1 MVTNQTSWRPSMGI
15 GGSILLIVVGA
26 IMTFGLDD
34 TDLGPFNLD
43 TIGWI
48 FQLAGL
54 VGLLLTLYFWN
65 SRRRTVVRQVPTAG
79 GTAIPPTVDE
89 VVERRRTYEDRSY

>member
-1 MVTNQTSWRPSMGI
+1 MGI

-26 IMTFGLDD
+26 ILTFGLDD

-54 VGLLLTLYFWN
+54 FGLLLTLYFWN
-65 SRRRTVVRQVPTAG
+65 SRRRTVVRQVPPPPPAG
-79 GTAIPPTVDE
+79 GTMIPPSADE
-89 VVERRRTYEDRSY
+89 VIEERRRRTY

>member
-1 MVTNQTSWRPSMGI
+1 MGI

-26 IMTFGLDD
+26 ILTFGLDD

-48 FQLAGL
+48 LMLAGL
-54 VGLLLTLYFWN
+54 VGMVLTLYFWN
-65 SRRRTVVRQVPTAG
+65 SRRARTTRVVQAPPPPPRTDVISPT
-79 GTAIPPTVDE
+79 PPADQIVEERYT
-89 VVERRRTYEDRSY
+89 ERRY

>member
-1 MVTNQTSWRPSMGI
+1 MGI

-26 IMTFGLDD
+26 ILTFGLDD

-48 FQLAGL
+48 FQIAGL
-54 VGLLLTLYFWN
+54 FGLVLTLYFWN
-65 SRRRTVVRQVPTAG
+65 TRRRTVVRQVP
-79 GTAIPPTVDE
+79 
-89 VVERRRTYEDRSY
+89 RRRRRWHDDPAVGGRGHRASPHLLSRT

>member
-1 MVTNQTSWRPSMGI
+1 MGI

-34 TDLGPFNLD
+34 TDVGPFNLD

-48 FQLAGL
+48 LQLAGL
-54 VGLLLTLYFWN
+54 VGLVLTLYFWN
-65 SRRRTVVRQVPTAG
+65 SRRRTVVVAPPPAG
-79 GTAIPPTVDE
+79 NTAIPPTTDE
-89 VVERRRTYEDRSY
+89 VVEERRTRRY

>member
-1 MVTNQTSWRPSMGI
+1 MGI

-34 TDLGPFNLD
+34 TDVGPFNLD

-48 FQLAGL
+48 LQLAGL
-54 VGLLLTLYFWN
+54 VGLALTLYFWN
-65 SRRRTVVRQVPTAG
+65 SRRRTVVSAAPPPPPPAAG
-79 GTAIPPTVDE
+79 TVIPPSADE
-89 VVERRRTYEDRSY
+89 VIERRTRRY

>member
-1 MVTNQTSWRPSMGI
+1 MGI

-26 IMTFGLDD
+26 ILTFGLDD

-48 FQLAGL
+48 LQLAGL

-65 SRRRTVVRQVPTAG
+65 SRRRTVVREVPPPPPAG
-79 GTAIPPTVDE
+79 NTAIPPAAGEE
-89 VVERRRTYEDRSY
+89 VIEQRRRRY

>member
-1 MVTNQTSWRPSMGI
+1 MGI

-26 IMTFGLDD
+26 VLAFGLKD
-34 TDLGPFNLD
+34 TDVGPFNLD

-48 FQLAGL
+48 LQIAGL

-65 SRRRTVVRQVPTAG
+65 SRRRTVVTAAPPPPPVDS
-79 GTAIPPTVDE
+79 TAIPPSADE
-89 VVERRRTYEDRSY
+89 IVERRTRRY

>member
-1 MVTNQTSWRPSMGI
+1 MGI

-26 IMTFGLDD
+26 IFTFGLDD

-48 FQLAGL
+48 LQLAG
-54 VGLLLTLYFWN
+54 VVALLLTLYFWN
-65 SRRRTVVRQVPTAG
+65 SRRRTVVREVPTAG
-79 GTAIPPTVDE
+79 HTVIPPTTDE
-89 VVERRRTYEDRSY
+89 VIERRERRY

>member
-1 MVTNQTSWRPSMGI
+1 MGI

-26 IMTFGLDD
+26 ILTFGLDD

-48 FQLAGL
+48 LQLAGL

-65 SRRRTVVRQVPTAG
+65 SRRRTVVRQVPPTAVG
-79 GTAIPPTVDE
+79 GTVIPPAGEE
-89 VVERRRTYEDRSY
+89 VIEERRRRTY

>member
-1 MVTNQTSWRPSMGI
+1 MGI

-34 TDLGPFNLD
+34 TDVGPFNLD

-48 FQLAGL
+48 LQIAGL
-54 VGLLLTLYFWN
+54 VGLALTLYFWN
-65 SRRRTVVRQVPTAG
+65 SRRRPVVSAAPPPPPAAGTV
-79 GTAIPPTVDE
+79 IPPSADE
-89 VVERRRTYEDRSY
+89 VIERRTRRY

>member
-1 MVTNQTSWRPSMGI
+1 MGI

-34 TDLGPFNLD
+34 TNVGPFNLD
-43 TIGWI
+43 VIGWI

-54 VGLLLTLYFWN
+54 VGLALTLYFWN
-65 SRRRTVVRQVPTAG
+65 SRRRTVVSAVPPPPPAAG
-79 GTAIPPTVDE
+79 TVIPPSADE
-89 VVERRRTYEDRSY
+89 VIERRTRRY

>member
-1 MVTNQTSWRPSMGI
+1 MGI

-26 IMTFGLDD
+26 ILTFGLDD

-48 FQLAGL
+48 LQIAGL
-54 VGLLLTLYFWN
+54 VGLVLTLYFWN
-65 SRRRTVVRQVPTAG
+65 TRRRAVLTPPPAAGTEVPPTA
-79 GTAIPPTVDE
+79 DE
-89 VVERRRTYEDRSY
+89 IVERRTRRY

>member
-1 MVTNQTSWRPSMGI
+1 MGI

-26 IMTFGLDD
+26 ILTFGLDD

-48 FQLAGL
+48 LQLAGL

-65 SRRRTVVRQVPTAG
+65 SRRRTVVRQAPPTAVG
-79 GTAIPPTVDE
+79 GTAIPPTSDE
-89 VVERRRTYEDRSY
+89 IIEERRRRTY

>member
-1 MVTNQTSWRPSMGI
+1 MGI
-15 GGSILLIVVGA
+15 GGSILLLVVGA

-48 FQLAGL
+48 LQIAGL
-54 VGLLLTLYFWN
+54 VGLVLTLYFWN
-65 SRRRTVVRQVPTAG
+65 SRRRTVVGTTPPPPAPPAAG
-79 GTAIPPTVDE
+79 TEIPPSADE
-89 VVERRRTYEDRSY
+89 IVQRRTRRY

>member
-1 MVTNQTSWRPSMGI
+1 MGI

-48 FQLAGL
+48 LQIAGL
-54 VGLLLTLYFWN
+54 VGLVLTLYFWN
-65 SRRRTVVRQVPTAG
+65 TRRRAVPPPPPAA
-79 GTAIPPTVDE
+79 GTAIPPTADE
-89 VVERRRTYEDRSY
+89 IVERRTRRY

>member
-1 MVTNQTSWRPSMGI
+1 VGI

-48 FQLAGL
+48 LQLAGL
-54 VGLLLTLYFWN
+54 VGLVLTLYFWN
-65 SRRRTVVRQVPTAG
+65 SRRRTVVREVPTAPPADN
-79 GTAIPPTVDE
+79 TAIPPSADE
-89 VVERRRTYEDRSY
+89 VIERRRRY

>member
-1 MVTNQTSWRPSMGI
+1 MGI

-26 IMTFGLDD
+26 ILTFGLDD

-48 FQLAGL
+48 LQLAGL

-65 SRRRTVVRQVPTAG
+65 SRRRTVVREVPAAPPAG
-79 GTAIPPTVDE
+79 NTAIPPAADE
-89 VVERRRTYEDRSY
+89 VIERRRRY

>member
-1 MVTNQTSWRPSMGI
+1 MGI

-34 TDLGPFNLD
+34 THLGPFNLN

-54 VGLLLTLYFWN
+54 FGLLLTLYFWN
-65 SRRRTVVRQVPTAG
+65 TRRRTVVQQVQQVPPPPATG
-79 GTAIPPTVDE
+79 GTMIPPSADE
-89 VVERRRTYEDRSY
+89 VIERRRTY